1 MQRLTLKT
9 FLEVVEIQT
18 KIASFFPFIIG
29 VLFTSTYFH
38 QFHFGYT
45 LFFFIG
51 MLLFDMTTTAINNYM
66 DYTKATSATYKYEQN
81 VIGREKL
88 DPVAIRH
95 LIFLM
100 MGLSAIV
107 GFSLSI
113 LTGWFVFVFGGLMCL
128 IGIFYTFGPLPLSR
142 MPLGELFSGV
152 TMGLGI
158 FALVVYLN
166 TVNDPV
172 FYLAFQFSTGVFSLN
187 GNIWQILAMVWA
199 ALPLMFT
206 IADIMLANNLRDFET
221 DIENER
227 YTLVYHI
234 GKKSALR
241 LFQLLMYS
249 CYLVILIGW
258 PFGVFSW
265 EQLLVFLTLP
275 LIHKHLMQHK
285 KQVEQPKSFGYAIK
299 NMILFNS
306 AYALSFVLTLIFS

>member
-1 MQRLTLKT
+1 MRPLTLRT

-18 KIASFFPFIIG
+18 KIASFFPFILG
-29 VLFTSTYFH
+29 VLFASTYFH
-38 QFHFGYT
+38 QFKFGYT
-45 LFFFIG
+45 VFFFIG

-66 DYTKATSATYKYEQN
+66 DYKKAKSDTYKYEQN
-81 VIGREKL
+81 VIGREQL
-88 DPVAIRH
+88 DPAVVRH
-95 LIFLM
+95 LIFFM

-128 IGIFYTFGPLPLSR
+128 VGIFYTFGPLPLSR
-142 MPLGELFSGV
+142 MPLGEVFSGV

-166 TVNDPV
+166 TIDNPV
-172 FYLAFQFSTGVFSLN
+172 FYLSFQFSAGTFAFT
-187 GNIWQILAMVWA
+187 GNIWKILAMVWA

-206 IADIMLANNLRDFET
+206 IANIMLANNLRDYET
-221 DIENER
+221 DLENHR

-234 GKKSALR
+234 GKKPALR

-275 LIHKHLMQHK
+275 VVHKHLMNHK
-285 KQVEQPKSFGYAIK
+285 LHIDQPKSFGYAIK
-299 NMILFNS
+299 NMILFNT
-306 AYALSFVLTLIFS
+306 AYALTFVLTLLLS

>member
-1 MQRLTLKT
+1 MRPLTLRT

-29 VLFTSTYFH
+29 VLFASTYFK

-66 DYTKATSATYKYEQN
+66 DYTKAKSTSYKYEQN
-81 VIGREKL
+81 VIGKEQL
-88 DPVAIRH
+88 DPTTIRH
-95 LIFLM
+95 LIFFM

-128 IGIFYTFGPLPLSR
+128 VGIFYTFGPLPLSR

-158 FALVVYLN
+158 FAIVVYLN
-166 TVNDPV
+166 TFTDPV
-172 FYLAFQFSTGVFSLN
+172 FFLSFQFSTGMFSLN
-187 GNIWQILAMVWA
+187 GNVWQILAMIWA

-221 DIENER
+221 DIENQR

-234 GKKSALR
+234 QKKPALR

-258 PFGVFSW
+258 PFGIFSW

-275 LIHKHLMQHK
+275 IVHKHLMNHK
-285 KQVEQPKSFGYAIK
+285 KQVDQPQSFGYAIK

-306 AYALSFVLTLIFS
+306 AYALTFVLTLILR